1 MCSSSGLPASA
12 GFTEPP
18 LGLCLCHT
26 DGMSIDSDGVNKTQQ
41 PPKGHP
47 MKRNLF
53 VIALIILAV
62 LPTIPLSM
70 TSLGPVGSGGG
81 VLGTVVAV
89 LAVRTF
95 GVGKGA
101 LVGLFTALTLSF
113 APLGLNYPALGTM
126 LMVILGAACGLAVY
140 EGKDGP
146 FVMLGLFVG
155 ITMIMPS
162 PLTLD
167 QIENGV
173 TVTSNYILVLT
184 GLMLLSTAWGIL
196 LGWLLLLKLPRAP
209 VVPVQREL
217 AMTYGATLALLG
229 GMAAAV
235 ALTWFPNTA
244 AGWVILTIYVI
255 VIPRAVDDKIVH
267 EMRIKAV
274 HRVTGTIVGVA
285 IAGLLAAAIRNPIP
299 LYVLGIICVI
309 VAVELR
315 FAGQPYWRYVI
326 FLTPGVV
333 FLTGYGMDADRFGL
347 MRLACTVIGAA
358 VSLGALEI
366 IRRYTVPWIMR
377 SRERD
382 TAELAELT

>member
-1 MCSSSGLPASA
+1 MRR
-12 GFTEPP
+12 
-18 LGLCLCHT
+18 
-26 DGMSIDSDGVNKTQQ
+26 D
-41 PPKGHP
+41 
-47 MKRNLF
+47 LF
-53 VIALIILAV
+53 VIALILLIV
-62 LPTIPLSM
+62 LPTIPLSL

-81 VLGTVVAV
+81 ILGTVIAV

-101 LVGLFTALTLSF
+101 LVGLVAALTLSF

-126 LMVILGAACGLAVY
+126 LMVIIGAVCGLAAY

-155 ITMIMPS
+155 ITMIMPN

-167 QIENGV
+167 QVENGV
-173 TVTSNYILVLT
+173 TVTSDYVLVLT
-184 GLMLLSTAWGIL
+184 GLTLLSAVWGIL
-196 LGWLLLLKLPRAP
+196 LGGLLLLKLPRAP

-217 AMTYGATLALLG
+217 AMTYGAALALLG

-244 AGWVILTIYVI
+244 AGWVILTIYII
-255 VIPRAVDDKIVH
+255 VIPRAVGDTIVH
-267 EMRIKAV
+267 QMRVKAI
-274 HRVTGTIVGVA
+274 HRVAGTIGGVA
-285 IAGLLAAAIRNPIP
+285 IAGALAAALHNPIP
-299 LYVLGIICVI
+299 LFLLGIIFLI
-309 VAVELR
+309 VALELR
-315 FAGQPYWRYVI
+315 VAGQPYWRYVI

-333 FLTGYGMDADRFGL
+333 FLTGYGMDADQFGL
-347 MRLACTVIGAA
+347 MRLVCTVIGAA
-358 VSLGALEI
+358 VSLVALEI
-366 IRRYTVPWIMR
+366 IRRYTVPWILR